1 MAKAFLPKILEQK
14 ALEVA
19 QMPLEDIRPLRQTY
33 RLYDFLQ
40 AHPEK
45 LQIVAEVKK
54 ASPSMGDI
62 NLGVDILQQAKTYEA
77 NGAAMISVLTDQ
89 VYFKGHLDDLRD
101 ISNRVAIPTLN
112 KDFIIDE
119 KQIIR
124 ARNTGASVILLIVAA
139 LTEER
144 LKELYDY
151 ATELGLEVLV
161 ETHNREELEI
171 AHRIGARIIGVNNRN
186 LTTFEVGLQTSLDLA
201 EYFQEGPVYI
211 SESAIFSGQDAQ
223 AVAPHFQG
231 ILVGTA
237 LMQAENVAEKI
248 KELQIDKG

>member
-19 QMPLEDIRPLRQTY
+19 QMPLEDIQPLRQTY

-40 AHPEK
+40 AHPDR
-45 LQIVAEVKK
+45 LQIIAEVKK

-77 NGAAMISVLTDQ
+77 NGAAIISVLTDQ
-89 VYFKGHLDDLRD
+89 AYFKGHLDDLRD
-101 ISNRVAIPTLN
+101 ISNQVAIPTLN

-124 ARNTGASVILLIVAA
+124 ARNAGASVILLIVAA

-151 ATELGLEVLV
+151 ATELGLEVLM

-186 LTTFEVGLQTSLDLA
+186 LTTFEVDLQTSLDLA

>member
-19 QMPLEDIRPLRQTY
+19 MMPLEDIQPLRQTY

-45 LQIVAEVKK
+45 LQIIAEVKK

-62 NLGVDILQQAKTYEA
+62 NLNVDILQQAKTYEA

-101 ISNRVAIPTLN
+101 ISNQVAIPTLN

-124 ARNTGASVILLIVAA
+124 ARNAGASVILLIVAA

-151 ATELGLEVLV
+151 ATELGLEVLM

-186 LTTFEVGLQTSLDLA
+186 LTTFEVDLQTSLDLA

>member
-19 QMPLEDIRPLRQTY
+19 QMPLEDIQPLRQTY

-40 AHPEK
+40 AHPDR
-45 LQIVAEVKK
+45 LQIIAEVKK

-77 NGAAMISVLTDQ
+77 NGVAMISVLTDQ
-89 VYFKGHLDDLRD
+89 VYFKGHLDDLRA
-101 ISNRVAIPTLN
+101 ISNQVAIPTLN

-124 ARNTGASVILLIVAA
+124 ARNAGASVVLLIVAA

>member
-19 QMPLEDIRPLRQTY
+19 QMPLEDIQPLRQTY

-45 LQIVAEVKK
+45 LQIIAEVKK

-62 NLGVDILQQAKTYEA
+62 NLEVDILQQAKTYEA

-89 VYFKGHLDDLRD
+89 VYFKGHLDDLRA
-101 ISNRVAIPTLN
+101 ISRQVAIPTLN

-124 ARNTGASVILLIVAA
+124 ARNAGASVILLIVAA
-139 LTEER
+139 LPEER

-186 LTTFEVGLQTSLDLA
+186 LTTFEVDLQTSLDLA
-201 EYFQEGPVYI
+201 EYFQQGPVYI

>member
-1 MAKAFLPKILEQK
+1 MDKAFLPKILEQK

-19 QMPLEDIRPLRQTY
+19 QMALEDIQPLRQTY

-40 AHPEK
+40 AHPDR
-45 LQIVAEVKK
+45 LQIIAEVKK

-77 NGAAMISVLTDQ
+77 NGAAIISVLTDQ
-89 VYFKGHLDDLRD
+89 AYFKGHLDDLRD
-101 ISNRVAIPTLN
+101 ISNQVAIPTLN

-124 ARNTGASVILLIVAA
+124 ARNAGASVILLIVAA

>member
-19 QMPLEDIRPLRQTY
+19 QMPLEEIQPLRQTY

-101 ISNRVAIPTLN
+101 ISNQVAIPTLN

-124 ARNTGASVILLIVAA
+124 ARNAGASVILLIVAA

-186 LTTFEVGLQTSLDLA
+186 LTSFEVDLQTSLDLA
-201 EYFQEGPVYI
+201 EYFHEGPVYI

>member
-19 QMPLEDIRPLRQTY
+19 QMPLEDIQPLRQTY

-45 LQIVAEVKK
+45 LQIIAEVKK

-77 NGAAMISVLTDQ
+77 NGAAIISVLTDQ
-89 VYFKGHLDDLRD
+89 AYFKGHLDDLRD
-101 ISNRVAIPTLN
+101 ISNQVAIQTLN

-124 ARNTGASVILLIVAA
+124 ARNAGASVILLIVAA

-151 ATELGLEVLV
+151 ATELGLEVLM

-186 LTTFEVGLQTSLDLA
+186 LTTFEVDLQTSLDLA

>member
-19 QMPLEDIRPLRQTY
+19 QMPLEDIQPLRQTY

-40 AHPEK
+40 AHPDR
-45 LQIVAEVKK
+45 LQIIAEVKK

-62 NLGVDILQQAKTYEA
+62 NLEVDILQQAKTYEA

-89 VYFKGHLDDLRD
+89 VYFKGHLDDLRA
-101 ISNRVAIPTLN
+101 ISNQVAIPTLN

-124 ARNTGASVILLIVAA
+124 ARNAGASVILLIVAA
-139 LTEER
+139 LPEER

>member
-1 MAKAFLPKILEQK
+1 MDKAFLPKILEQK

-19 QMPLEDIRPLRQTY
+19 QMALEDIQPLRQTY

-45 LQIVAEVKK
+45 LQIIAEVKK

-89 VYFKGHLDDLRD
+89 VYFKGHLDDLRA
-101 ISNRVAIPTLN
+101 ISHQVAIPTLN

-124 ARNTGASVILLIVAA
+124 ARNAGASVVLLIVAA

-248 KELQIDKG
+248 KELQVDKG

>member
-19 QMPLEDIRPLRQTY
+19 QMPLEDIQPLRQTY

-40 AHPEK
+40 AHPEI
-45 LQIVAEVKK
+45 LQIIAEVKK

-77 NGAAMISVLTDQ
+77 NGAAIISVLTDQ
-89 VYFKGHLDDLRD
+89 AYFKGHLDDLRD
-101 ISNRVAIPTLN
+101 ISNQVAIPTLN

-124 ARNTGASVILLIVAA
+124 ARNAGASVILLIVAA

>member
-19 QMPLEDIRPLRQTY
+19 QMPLEDNQPLRQTY

-40 AHPEK
+40 AHPDR
-45 LQIVAEVKK
+45 LQIIAEVKK

-62 NLGVDILQQAKTYEA
+62 NLDVDILQQAKTYEA

-89 VYFKGHLDDLRD
+89 VYFKGHLDDLRA
-101 ISNRVAIPTLN
+101 ISNQVAIPTLN

-124 ARNTGASVILLIVAA
+124 ARNAGASVILLIVAA
-139 LTEER
+139 LPEER

-161 ETHNREELEI
+161 ETHNREELEM

-186 LTTFEVGLQTSLDLA
+186 LTTFEVDLQTSLDLA
-201 EYFQEGPVYI
+201 EYFQQGPVYI

>member
-1 MAKAFLPKILEQK
+1 MDKAFLPKILEQK

-19 QMPLEDIRPLRQTY
+19 QMPLEEIQPLRQTY

-45 LQIVAEVKK
+45 LQIIAEVKK

-77 NGAAMISVLTDQ
+77 NGAAIISVLTDQ
-89 VYFKGHLDDLRD
+89 AYFKGHLDDLRD
-101 ISNRVAIPTLN
+101 ISNQVAIPTLN

-124 ARNTGASVILLIVAA
+124 ARNAGASVILLIVAA

-151 ATELGLEVLV
+151 ATELGLEVLM

-186 LTTFEVGLQTSLDLA
+186 LTTFEVDLQTSLDLA